1 MEQERFRKFLKTEGM
16 IDRDCPE
23 SRQKM
28 REKEKREKKRFSNET
43 GSATMNRTNVCKER
57 GEKKVSVRKSTCET
71 KWNVI

>member
-23 SRQKM
+23 SRQKI

-43 GSATMNRTNVCKER
+43 ESAIMNRTNVCEKQ
-57 GEKKVSVRKSTCET
+57 GEEGFGSE
-71 KWNVI
+71 IHL